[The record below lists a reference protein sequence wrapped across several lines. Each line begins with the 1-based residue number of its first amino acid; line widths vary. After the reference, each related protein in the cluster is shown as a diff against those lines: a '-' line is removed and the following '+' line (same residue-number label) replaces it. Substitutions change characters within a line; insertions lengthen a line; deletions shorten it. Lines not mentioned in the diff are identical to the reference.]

1 MPDFNDIPT
10 GLRVPAQIPLD
21 IKEYFSTLA
30 DLINLGVDDNKAYT
44 YYKGFRA
51 YCVETDKIYIW
62 KEVTP
67 ELGSGELP
75 VPFTY
80 PNGVETYGVDYS
92 NKEYNFY
99 EVPDSINQNNIVK
112 VIYVNEN
119 NLPIGFNEQ
128 DICDYILN
136 LTEPQRTI
144 DEIHSKHNIVIGP
157 INEETE
163 VLDINYVY
171 EIINIGKGIIVD
183 IEPSN
188 LLLIERTF
196 AKTKIKEAVI
206 YFTRAQIIAN
216 GFRLIHNLGVV
227 RYLAEHFSY
236 SNEMFGQQ
244 DVATL
249 TPLEMI
255 DKGLISVYNYLDPN
269 EIEIEGFINYKPFI
283 SNNDIVAYYV
293 RYIGADA
300 EEIIVPNKMIT
311 YYYDNTRL
319 PALNSYYISYNTLTG
334 GLYTTYGSPIKKIR
348 ITQLPSISE
357 ITLNDIPL
365 NINDIVLVDDINNED
380 FSIWIDKQDGSGP
393 TGNYTDLFK
402 YTVIDE
408 LDNESNEVEFNFNA
422 IDEIIPGL
430 VYLDDSPL
438 SKNFNYTAGSA
449 LTEFVDLLEADL
461 LVNVVNSF
469 GNPTVGVKTYS
480 LPSQGEIAENGWP
493 VTVGYVVPLT
503 EILLGNFKFWALG
516 VNGLGPIGTFAT
528 SFTFKLIDDENYESN
543 LVTFNIEAQQNLD
556 DYIAQI
562 SWSDTNTFEQRSGVE
577 EIGNIELDI
586 DEQSV
591 PITDSIVLTTWQVN
605 VGGSGWTD
613 FVVSS
618 GTTQILDSFYGMN
631 QYRIKVETDLGIT
644 YYSNIIEFLATT
656 GGGSGSSSSSS
667 SSTSGSSSGDG
678 SGGSSDGGG
687 NDPIEY
693 S

>member
-10 GLRVPAQIPLD
+10 GLRVPTQIPLD
-21 IKEYFSTLA
+21 VKSYVSTLS
-30 DLINLGVDDNKAYT
+30 DLIDLGVDNNKAFT
-44 YYKGFRA
+44 YYEGFRA
-51 YCVETDKIYIW
+51 YCVENNKTYIW
-62 KEVTP
+62 REALP
-67 ELGSGELP
+67 EYGTAVMAEN
-75 VPFTY
+75 FIY
-80 PNGVETYGVDYS
+80 PNDLIVYGVDYS
-92 NKEYNFY
+92 GREFNFY

-119 NLPIGFNEQ
+119 DLPIGFNEQ
-128 DICDYILN
+128 DICDYVLN

-157 INEETE
+157 INEDTE
-163 VLDINYVY
+163 VLDINYIY
-171 EIINIGKGIIVD
+171 EIINIGKGVIVY

-196 AKTKIKEAVI
+196 AKTKIKEAVV
-206 YFTRAQIIAN
+206 YFTRAQVIAN

-283 SNNDIVAYYV
+283 SNNDIIAYYV

-402 YTVIDE
+402 YIVIDE

-469 GNPTVGVKTYS
+469 GNPTVGVKIYS
-480 LPSQGEIAENGWP
+480 LPSQGEISENGWP
-493 VTVGYVVPLT
+493 VTVGYVVPLI
-503 EILLGNFKFWALG
+503 EIALGNFKFWALG
-516 VNGLGPIGTFAT
+516 VDGLGPVGTFAT
-528 SFTFKLIDDENYESN
+528 SFTFKLIDNQNYESN
-543 LVTFNIEAQQNLD
+543 LVTFNINANQNID

-562 SWSDTNTFEQRSGVE
+562 SWSDTNTFEQRTGVDG
-577 EIGNIELDI
+577 IGNVELDI
-586 DEQSV
+586 DVQSV
-591 PITDSIVLTTWQVN
+591 PIGDSIVLTTWQVN
-605 VGGSGWTD
+605 VGGSGWID
-613 FVVSS
+613 LMVAS
-618 GTTQILDSFYGMN
+618 GTTQILDSLYGMN
-631 QYRIKVETDLGIT
+631 QYRIKVETALAIT
-644 YYSNIIEFLATT
+644 YYSNIIEFLATA
-656 GGGSGSSSSSS
+656 GGGSGSDG
-667 SSTSGSSSGDG
+667 SSTPGSSSGSG